1 MEGLVDLGS
10 LAIQAVNLGIVAFV
24 LKKFVFSP
32 YLAYLDEEAA
42 KRAELERSSE
52 LAAQA
57 EADARAKAEE
67 IVNEAKREGKSIR
80 EESKTLAKQE
90 ASLIVFE
97 ANKEADAVRA
107 KGLADVESER
117 RALEESLRA
126 KVVSVAL
133 KINEKVFGKSESN
146 AELVKNLAK
155 DL

>member
-1 MEGLVDLGS
+1 MEGLVDFGS
-10 LAIQAVNLGIVAFV
+10 LAIQAVNLGIIAYV
-24 LKKFVFSP
+24 LNRFVFVP

-42 KRAELERSSE
+42 KRAEIERSHA
-52 LAAQA
+52 LVA
-57 EADARAKAEE
+57 EAEAEARKKADA
-67 IVNEAKREGKSIR
+67 IVEEAKREGKNIR

-97 ANKEADAVRA
+97 ANQEADAVRA
-107 KGLADVESER
+107 KGLSDIESER

-133 KINEKVFGKSESN
+133 KINEKVFGKSEAN
-146 AELVKNLAK
+146 ADLVKNLAK

>member
-52 LAAQA
+52 HAAQA
-57 EADARAKAEE
+57 EADARTKAEE

-133 KINEKVFGKSESN
+133 KINEKVFGKSEAN

>member
-1 MEGLVDLGS
+1 MEGLVDFGA
-10 LAIQAVNLGIVAFV
+10 LAVQAVNLGIVAYV
-24 LKKFVFSP
+24 LKRFVFSP
-32 YLAYLDEEAA
+32 YLAYLDEESA
-42 KRAELERSSE
+42 KRDDIERSHE
-52 LAAQA
+52 LVLIA
-57 EADARAKAEE
+57 EEDARKKAED
-67 IVNEAKREGKSIR
+67 IVNEAKREGKTIR

-90 ASLIVFE
+90 SSLIVFE

-107 KGLADVESER
+107 KALSDIDSER

-133 KINEKVFGKSESN
+133 KINEKVFGKSEAN

>member
-1 MEGLVDLGS
+1 MAALVDFGA
-10 LAIQAVNLGIVAFV
+10 LAVQTVNLAVIGFV
-24 LKKFVFSP
+24 LHKFAFKP
-32 YLAYLDEEAA
+32 YLAYLDEEEA
-42 KRAELERSSE
+42 KRAEIERSHR
-52 LAAQA
+52 LV
-57 EADARAKAEE
+57 ADAESDARKKAEGIIE
-67 IVNEAKREGKSIR
+67 EAKREGKTIR

-90 ASLIVFE
+90 ASLIIFE
-97 ANKEADAVRA
+97 ANKEAEAIKSKAGTDI
-107 KGLADVESER
+107 ENER

>member
-42 KRAELERSSE
+42 KRVELERSSE

-57 EADARAKAEE
+57 EADARAKADE

-107 KGLADVESER
+107 KGLADVDSER

-133 KINEKVFGKSESN
+133 KINEKVFGKSEPN

>member
-42 KRAELERSSE
+42 KRAELERSTE

-57 EADARAKAEE
+57 EADARAKAEA
-67 IVNEAKREGKSIR
+67 IIDEAKREGKSIR

-107 KGLADVESER
+107 KGLSDIESER

>member
-57 EADARAKAEE
+57 EADAHAKAEE

-90 ASLIVFE
+90 AALIVFE

-133 KINEKVFGKSESN
+133 KINEKVFGKSEAN

>member
-24 LKKFVFSP
+24 LTKFVFSP

-42 KRAELERSSE
+42 KRAELERSTE

-57 EADARAKAEE
+57 EADARSKAEE

-107 KGLADVESER
+107 KGLADVDSER

>member
-1 MEGLVDLGS
+1 MEGLVDFGS
-10 LAIQAVNLGIVAFV
+10 LAIQAANLGIVAFV
-24 LKKFVFSP
+24 LQKFVFSP

-42 KRAELERSSE
+42 KRAELERSTE

-57 EADARAKAEE
+57 EADARAKAEA
-67 IVNEAKREGKSIR
+67 ILDEAKREGKSIR

>member
-42 KRAELERSSE
+42 KRAELERSTE

-57 EADARAKAEE
+57 EADARAKAEA
-67 IVNEAKREGKSIR
+67 ILDEAKREGKSIR

-107 KGLADVESER
+107 KGLADVDSER